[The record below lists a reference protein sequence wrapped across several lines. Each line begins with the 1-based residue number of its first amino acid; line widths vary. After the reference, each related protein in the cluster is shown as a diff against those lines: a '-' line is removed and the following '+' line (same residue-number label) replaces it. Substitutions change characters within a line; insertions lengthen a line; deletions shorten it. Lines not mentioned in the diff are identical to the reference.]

1 MNNKNVRNLVYGG
14 IIGALYVALTLAFLP
29 ISFGAIQFRIS
40 EALVILPV
48 FTPAAIPGVFIG
60 CLLANWLGAAALPD
74 IIFGSL
80 ATLLGAYGTYV
91 LRKKGFLS
99 ALPPIIVNALV
110 IPFVLRYA
118 YGTEDMILFMML
130 TVGIGEI
137 IAVGILG
144 NALRLVLEKY
154 RNIIFKED

>member
-80 ATLLGAYGTYV
+80 ATL
-91 LRKKGFLS
+91 
-99 ALPPIIVNALV
+99 PIIVNALV

-118 YGTEDMILFMML
+118 YGAEDMILFMML